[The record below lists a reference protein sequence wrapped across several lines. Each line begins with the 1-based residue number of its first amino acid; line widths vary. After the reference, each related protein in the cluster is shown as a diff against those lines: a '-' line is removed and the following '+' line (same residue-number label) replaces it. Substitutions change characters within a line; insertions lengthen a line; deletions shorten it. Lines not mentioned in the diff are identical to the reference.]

1 MKEIAIPS
9 RLNTLVASL
18 LDVLV
23 EPDEPATKTSADASP
38 VIAFHERPARKEYFY
53 YTQLIDARTNEVVG
67 HLSDIGTGGF
77 KLDSLQPLPINKD
90 IRFRLNLTKDV
101 TEKPFMEFVA
111 RSRWCQVDPLDPNV
125 YNVGYQLIK
134 ITPGDLEIFNR
145 IMEKHGRDYDKKT
158 VNLRNS
164 NKW

>member
-9 RLNTLVASL
+9 RLNMLVASL

-23 EPDEPATKTSADASP
+23 EPDEPATKSTALESP
-38 VIAFHERPARKEYFY
+38 LNKVQERPVRKEYYF
-53 YTQLIDARTNEVVG
+53 YTQLIDSRTNEVVG
-67 HLSDIGTGGF
+67 HLSDMGTGGF
-77 KLDSLQPLPINKD
+77 KLDSLQPLPINQE
-90 IRFRLNLTKDV
+90 IRFRLNLTRDV
-101 TEKPFMEFVA
+101 TDKPFMEFVA

-134 ITPGDLEIFNR
+134 IAPRDLEIFNR
-145 IMEKHGRDYDKKT
+145 MMEKHGRDYNKKT
-158 VNLRNS
+158 VNLRHS